1 MIEEM
6 RRGFETAYIDGSVV
20 SNESFRPQF
29 VSNNYREG
37 KKVISSIENELRVC
51 DSFQISVAFI
61 TRSGITPLLSI
72 LKELEEKNIPGQILT
87 TDYLNFSEPKA
98 LETIHQLKNID
109 LKMYHVQDG
118 KEGFHTKGYIFKKE
132 EIYRIIIGSANLTG
146 SALTK
151 NIEWNT
157 KLVSTKDGEMTK
169 QIIEEFNCLWNSQ
182 DSLSYEDFIENYKE
196 KYQIISKQ
204 RQIAKA
210 EELVS
215 LEKYKLEPNSMQ
227 TGFIT
232 NLRKILEKDEANGN
246 KKTRALLI
254 SATGTGKTYASAFA
268 MRELGFK
275 KVLFLVHREQILKQ
289 ARNSYKKVLPS
300 TVSTGLLSGN
310 HKDYDADYLFS
321 TVQTMSRDEI
331 LNKFDIN
338 RFDCIVIDETHKAG
352 APTYQKIMEYFKPRL
367 FLGMTASPERTDGFD
382 IYKLFDH
389 NIAYEIRLNQ
399 ALEEDLLCPFHYFG
413 ISDLTIDGELID
425 DNAAFNK
432 LTSKSRVDHILEQ
445 ANYYGHSGNRVKG
458 LIFCS
463 RNEEARALSEE
474 FNSRGLNT
482 VALSGENSEEERE
495 AAVARLEMDDFE
507 ENGHKALDYIFT
519 VDIFNEGVDIPE
531 VNQVIMLRPTQS
543 AIIFV
548 QQLGRGLRKADNK
561 EYVVVLDFIGNYQN
575 NFLIPI
581 ALSGDRSYNKDTIRK
596 YVREGSR
603 VIPGCSTIHFD
614 EITRKQIYESIDKMT
629 TKKKMLS
636 EKYYQMKYKL
646 GRIPSVLDFYE
657 HGEVD
662 PMLFIKYS
670 GSYYEFVK
678 SVDKDY
684 VINFNKEQV
693 DTIRFISNLIVDGK
707 RIHELLM
714 LKAIIEKGKIEKSD
728 FIKIMEAQNEKFKEA
743 DYESALRI
751 ITGEFLSGSDKKNFK
766 DVDFVDMKT
775 FNKDYLKRETAF
787 YNILHDLYFKN
798 ELENL
803 IEYGFRRYED
813 IYKNHDD
820 NNLVLYEKYSRK
832 DVCRLM
838 NWDKDES
845 STMYGYRIKHNT
857 CPIFITYEK
866 KDDISESTKYEDQFI
881 NQRIF
886 SWMTRSRVTLEKDE
900 AQSIINYKD
909 NNLKI
914 CLFIKKSDGEG
925 SDFYYMGNV
934 KPIDW
939 QQKTI
944 KNDKGQDLPIVNFLF
959 SLDREVREDIYEYLI
974 S

>member
-98 LETIHQLKNID
+98 LETIHQLKNIE

-182 DSLSYEDFIENYKE
+182 DSLSFEDFIENYKE

-227 TGFIT
+227 VGFIS
-232 NLRKILEKDEANGN
+232 NLKKILEKNETEGN
-246 KKTRALLI
+246 MKTRALLI

-310 HKDYDADYLFS
+310 HKDYHADYLFS

-425 DNAAFNK
+425 DNTAFNK

-463 RNEEARALSEE
+463 RNEEAKQLSVE

-495 AAVARLEMDDFE
+495 AAVARLEMDNFE

-684 VINFNKEQV
+684 SINFNKEQV
-693 DTIRFISNLIVDGK
+693 DTISFISNLIVDGK

-714 LKAIIEKGKIEKSD
+714 LKAIIEKGNIEKSD
-728 FIKIMEAQNEKFKEA
+728 FIKNLEAQNEKFKEA

-787 YNILHDLYFKN
+787 YNILHDLFFKK